1 MNSRFLFA
9 IAMLFALAASGFGVP
24 LTMIVKN
31 SAYNE
36 MAGAITTQQE
46 AALKLAA
53 KSVQEELI
61 SGNIRLAKMRLWS
74 LVNDGSFVGFRIT
87 QGNDVIAEA
96 GTRATDGLL
105 TEVPIHFGS
114 GPETPT
120 WGTITFS
127 RSDAG
132 VKAAAKVLADHV
144 ALGSALLVAL
154 LLAFLGA
161 IFTALWLSS
170 RSLASVLSSLVQG
183 NVVDRVGPRL
193 FLVWAPLIRALR
205 RTSAE
210 AAELRNTVESGKA
223 NAAVARMTQMLAH
236 DVRKPFSILRMGL
249 GMLGNAKDPA
259 AVKSVLSRL
268 VPEIDKAVSSVDGL
282 IADVMEI
289 GSDSTRLIQEP
300 TSPESLIE
308 ATLGEIFRIYPK
320 ANIAFSFDLKHDH
333 PVDVHVQKVG
343 RVFSNIV
350 GNAVQAMKQNGDL
363 WFKTRD
369 LDGQIEICIGNS
381 GSVIPTESQPKLFDA
396 FFTSGKK
403 GGTGLG
409 LAIAQKVVSAHGGR
423 IWCESSKSAAYP
435 DGKVEFYFTL
445 PAAAGQINSA
455 VTDLPQHSSEIALS
469 LPTVVDEARPMAG
482 NVEKAELTLESDI
495 VQVHQK
501 LGRPL
506 RVLIVDDEAVYR
518 SAVVTYLSRTQD
530 LEKAISLV
538 QAAGVDDALDEI
550 DRQKFD
556 LVITDVDMG
565 RASLDG
571 FELVQAM
578 RRKGAAAHICV
589 HSNRIIAADHKTSI
603 RAGADAF
610 LPKPMTRAQLLKLVV
625 QAAPATKS
633 TLHPSEVDAH
643 KMTRKG
649 AVESENKRDEI
660 LVLDDNPFVLDAWQ
674 DLLRD
679 DAVVH
684 MLANLED
691 LKHRVAVDSTFVSR
705 LSMAI
710 TDMNFDSSSGD
721 GIAIGR
727 LLKRLHPGLRVFL
740 SSDQMVCDSDLN
752 GAIDMVIGKDP
763 VPLKALR
770 IL

>member
-1 MNSRFLFA
+1 MNFRFLFA
-9 IAMLFALAASGFGVP
+9 IAMLFALAASGFGVA

-74 LVNDGSFVGFRIT
+74 LLNDGGFVGFRIT
-87 QGNDVIAEA
+87 QGNDVIAEV
-96 GTRATDGLL
+96 GTSATEGLL

-114 GPETPT
+114 DPKTPT
-120 WGTITFS
+120 WGKITFS

-289 GSDSTRLIQEP
+289 GSDSARLIQE
-300 TSPESLIE
+300 TTNPESLIE
-308 ATLGEIFRIYPK
+308 TTLDEIFRIYPK
-320 ANIAFSFDLKHDH
+320 ANIAFSFDLKHDR
-333 PVDVHVQKVG
+333 PVDVDVQKVG

-350 GNAVQAMKQNGDL
+350 GNAVQATKQTGDL
-363 WFKTRD
+363 WFKTREVGD
-369 LDGQIEICIGNS
+369 QIEFCIGNA
-381 GSVIPTESQPKLFDA
+381 GSVIPTESLPKLFDA
-396 FFTSGKK
+396 FFTRDKK

-409 LAIAQKVVSAHGGR
+409 LAIAQKVVTAHGGR
-423 IWCESSKSAAYP
+423 IWCESSKSDAYP

-445 PAAAGQINSA
+445 PASKSHVNGA
-455 VTDLPQHSSEIALS
+455 VADLPLHSSEIAQS
-469 LPTVVDEARPMAG
+469 LATVVEEAPHMAG
-482 NVEKAELTLESDI
+482 SVEKAELTLESDI
-495 VQVHQK
+495 VQVHHK

-506 RVLIVDDEAVYR
+506 RVLIVDDEVVYR

-530 LEKAISLV
+530 LKKAISLV
-538 QAAGVDDALDEI
+538 QAEGVDDALEEI
-550 DRQKFD
+550 NRQKFD

-578 RRKGAAAHICV
+578 RSKGAAAHICV
-589 HSNRIIAADHKTSI
+589 HSNRIIAADHKTAI
-603 RAGADAF
+603 GAGADAF
-610 LPKPMTRAQLLKLVV
+610 LPKPMTRAQLLNLVV
-625 QAAPATKS
+625 QAARATQS
-633 TLHPSEVDAH
+633 APHPLEVDAH
-643 KMTRKG
+643 EMTRQG
-649 AVESENKRDEI
+649 AVGSENKKAEI

-674 DLLRD
+674 DLLRN
-679 DAVVH
+679 DAIVH
-684 MLANLED
+684 LFANMED
-691 LKHRVAVDSTFVSR
+691 LQDRIAGDSAFVNR
-705 LSMAI
+705 LAMAI
-710 TDMNFDSSSGD
+710 TDMNFDGSAGD
-721 GIAIGR
+721 GIAIGQ

-740 SSDQMVCDSDLN
+740 SSDQMVCDCDMD

-763 VPLKALR
+763 VPLDTLQ

>member
-9 IAMLFALAASGFGVP
+9 IAILFALAASGFGVA
-24 LTMIVKN
+24 LTIIVKN
-31 SAYNE
+31 GAYNE
-36 MAGAITTQQE
+36 MAAAITTQQE

-74 LVNDGSFVGFRIT
+74 LLNDGGFVGFRIT
-87 QGNDVIAEA
+87 QGNEVIAEV

-114 GPETPT
+114 GPEAPT
-120 WGTITFS
+120 WGKITFS

-132 VKAAAKVLADHV
+132 VKAAAKVLAEHV

-161 IFTALWLSS
+161 IFMALWLSS

-320 ANIAFSFDLKHDH
+320 ANIALSFDLKHDH
-333 PVDVHVQKVG
+333 SVDVHVQKVG

-363 WFKTRD
+363 WFKTRE
-369 LDGQIEICIGNS
+369 LDGRIEFCIGNA
-381 GSVIPTESQPKLFDA
+381 GSVIPTESLPRLFDA

-409 LAIAQKVVSAHGGR
+409 LAIAQKVVNAHGGR

-445 PAAAGQINSA
+445 PAAAGQINGA
-455 VTDLPQHSSEIALS
+455 ATNLPQHSSEIVRSLS
-469 LPTVVDEARPMAG
+469 TVVDEAKPMTG
-482 NVEKAELTLESDI
+482 SVETAELTLESDI

-518 SAVVTYLSRTQD
+518 SAVVAYLSRTPD
-530 LEKAISLV
+530 LEKALSLV
-538 QAAGVDDALDEI
+538 QAGGVDAALEEI

-578 RRKGAAAHICV
+578 RSKGTAAHICV

-625 QAAPATKS
+625 QSAPAAKS
-633 TLHPSEVDAH
+633 TLHPSEVGAH
-643 KMTRKG
+643 EMTRKG
-649 AVESENKRDEI
+649 AVGSKNKNAEI
-660 LVLDDNPFVLDAWQ
+660 LVLDDNPFVLDAWK
-674 DLLRD
+674 DALGN

-684 MLANLED
+684 LLASMED
-691 LKHRVAVDSTFVSR
+691 LKDRVAVDSTFVGR

-710 TDMNFDSSSGD
+710 TDMNFDGSAGD
-721 GIAIGR
+721 GIAIGQ

-740 SSDQMVCDSDLN
+740 SSDQMVFDSDLD
-752 GAIDMVIGKDP
+752 GAIDLVIGKDP
-763 VPLKALR
+763 VSLEALR